1 MPKRWLGVS
10 ILIPKNYSEALS
22 NFLFEQGATGIEE
35 IEEFSGNLRL
45 RAYFVQDGSEKKLL
59 RAISK
64 YIKSLKY
71 LDKEISNLEM
81 ETVSIPEKDWA
92 ADWKRFFKPFQVSS
106 KFIIKPPWAKVKVKE
121 GMIPINIL
129 PAMAFG
135 TGTHPSTKLCI
146 KALEELEKID
156 DLSVLDFGTG
166 SGILAIISAKLGAND
181 VLGIDKDEVAIEN
194 ARINVKEN
202 SVLNIVKIKRA
213 SIGNIKR
220 TFDIIVANIDL
231 KTLKRSCN
239 SIIKRVKKNGFV
251 ILSGILETEMERLK
265 KFYMRK
271 NRFKLIK
278 SLKDGEWACIVMKK
292 L

>member
-59 RAISK
+59 QAISK

-231 KTLKRSCN
+231 KTLTRSCN

-265 KFYMRK
+265 KFYIGK